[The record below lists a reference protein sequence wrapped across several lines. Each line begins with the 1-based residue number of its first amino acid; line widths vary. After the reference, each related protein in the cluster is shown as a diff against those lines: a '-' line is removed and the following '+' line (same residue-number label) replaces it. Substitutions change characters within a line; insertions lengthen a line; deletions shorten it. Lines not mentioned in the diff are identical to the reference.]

1 MSLVGF
7 AILLTAC
14 LATFG
19 YWHALAREHNA
30 RLNGLDLR
38 LHVNGIR
45 GKSTVTRLLAGVLRE
60 GGYVTVA
67 KTTGS
72 AAREPLSSLPVRCA
86 HTIGTAM
93 KRP

>member
-30 RLNGLDLR
+30 RLNGLDLTLPSVDAAELAR
-38 LHVNGIR
+38 ALHADERFEIVNVVYLDGEDGEDWKVRQRDCR
-45 GKSTVTRLLAGVLRE
+45 GR
-60 GGYVTVA
+60 
-67 KTTGS
+67 
-72 AAREPLSSLPVRCA
+72 
-86 HTIGTAM
+86 H
-93 KRP
+93 